1 MQSYGLRVR
10 PPLRGGEGGAAP
22 LALRAYPPGASP
34 PMAIFHLDISVI
46 SRSAGRSSTAA
57 AAYRLAARIEDQ
69 RTGLTHDYR
78 RKTGVVASGVVGW
91 EQGAMGALW
100 NSAEAAETRRNACT
114 AREVMVALPAEL
126 NAEQQARLI
135 RGFAAHLRDRYGV
148 AATWAIHAAPKGG
161 DERNAHAHILMT
173 TRKVDADG
181 RFGEKTRALDDRR
194 QGPEEI
200 KTIRLEWEKRVNR
213 ELEKTGSTTRVASR
227 KRSVEPLEHLGPV
240 ATAQERRG
248 IRTRAG
254 DRNRRRL
261 ERRGRASALVR
272 EIRTLQQEQ
281 AAEDQAEAQAA
292 ARAEQAKAE
301 ALEAAARK
309 IKAEAEAQRRRAEQ
323 AAQREAAVAAAR
335 DDYPGILGAP
345 GADLD
350 DRRRQASAV
359 PIRETPAGGSLPPS
373 VQAAAVWTG
382 VLDNTRTVD
391 DRAKRL
397 AAQLGVMEDQQGRQA
412 LLAEIKRAAPVGV
425 RRDCWAVLRTIAEKA
440 REVAAATYRG
450 LLAEVRRLADSEDRA
465 RPRQGQ
471 RQR

>member
-1 MQSYGLRVR
+1 
-10 PPLRGGEGGAAP
+10 
-22 LALRAYPPGASP
+22 
-34 PMAIFHLDISVI
+34 MAIYHLDVSVI

-78 RKTGVVASGVVGW
+78 RKAGVVASGAVGW
-91 EQGAMGALW
+91 EQGAHSALW
-100 NSAEAAETRRNACT
+100 NTAEAAETRRNACT

-148 AATWAIHAAPKGG
+148 AATWAIHAAPRGG
-161 DERNAHAHILMT
+161 DDRNAHAHILMT
-173 TRKVDADG
+173 TRKVDAAG
-181 RFGEKTRALDDRR
+181 RFGEKTRALDDRK

-200 KTIRLEWEKRVNR
+200 KAIRTEWEKRVNR
-213 ELEKTGSTTRVASR
+213 ALEKTGTTARVASR
-227 KRSVEPLEHLGPV
+227 KRSVEPMEHLGPV

-248 IRTRAG
+248 VRTAAG
-254 DRNRRRL
+254 NRNRRRA
-261 ERRGRASALVR
+261 EARGRASALVR

-281 AAEDQAEAQAA
+281 AMEDQAQAQAA

-301 ALEAAARK
+301 ALAAAARK
-309 IKAEAEAQRRRAEQ
+309 MQAEAEAQRRRAEQ
-323 AAQREAAVAAAR
+323 AARKQAAVAAAA
-335 DDYPGILGAP
+335 DDFPGVVGGP

-350 DRRRQASAV
+350 DRRREASAM

-373 VQAAAVWTG
+373 VQAATVWTG
-382 VLDNTRTVD
+382 VLDNTRTVE

-397 AAQLGVMEDQQGRQA
+397 VVQLGAMEDRQGRQA

-425 RRDCWAVLRTIAEKA
+425 RRDCWAVLRTIAERA
-440 REVAAATYRG
+440 HEIAAATYRS
-450 LLAEVRRLADSEDRA
+450 LLAEVRRLADWEDRA